1 VYLRGK
7 IYQKKERKKEKQ
19 EDKFIQKIYHKKKKD
34 NITLL
39 RPRLVCGLSSPLEK
53 D

>member
-7 IYQKKERKKEKQ
+7 IYQKKERKKEKK

-39 RPRLVCGLSSPLEK
+39 NALNEYSSFQIK
-53 D
+53 